1 MAAPAIPTHPT
12 SLPLFPSVVSI
23 IIIIIFFFFFPS
35 LSQSSDSPYDTC
47 TPFDCGNI
55 RNITFPF
62 SSSSSFTTSDLSCGP
77 PDYKISCDASSGAS
91 ITLSD
96 RPYQLKSL
104 SPFPENIMVVSDL
117 PLVSNIASFACKSIQ
132 NLSLPS
138 SQIAPLTVPQW
149 GTYLKFY
156 RCPLV
161 PDIPLEKFVQPVHV
175 YGDCKDDVRLYLV
188 RNLSEEFPIAP
199 SGCLYFKVPVLLT
212 SLIANNLTLRST
224 SSSTTMIKEL
234 NRTVLMDVLGKGFSL
249 QWPDVGDCSDCSGK
263 GGRCGFQRDSAASN
277 MGSGKVKCLYRETGT
292 GSSKSSS
299 KRQIIIGTTVTSAF
313 VVLVIVAFL
322 TFKFRHKATSILNKD
337 YFKSK
342 RSKENDRNMVE
353 FINNYRS
360 TLVAKYS
367 YSDIYKM
374 TNGFKDKLG
383 EGGYGNVFKGKLADG
398 RLVAAK
404 MLEKLHDNGQ
414 DFVNEVATIG
424 TIHHV
429 NVIRLLGFCW
439 EGSRRALVY
448 EFMPNGSLG
457 DLISKEDAAHFIGWP
472 KLLEIA
478 LGIAHG
484 IDYLHQGC
492 DTRILHLDIKPHNVL
507 LDENY
512 DPKISDFGLA
522 KSYSRMQNVVSITN
536 AKGTIGYIAPEMFL
550 RNLGGVSH
558 KSDVYSYGMLLL
570 EMVGGKKS
578 VKVKVEYSSSTYF
591 PNWMYNQLEQDSEME
606 IIDSI
611 VEEDLD
617 IAKKMV
623 MVGLWCVQLNPSDRP
638 TMSRVAEML
647 TGSVEGIEM
656 PPKPFLFSPPRSQAG
671 HVVSVTENYSND
683 MPLMFDST

>member
-1 MAAPAIPTHPT
+1 MN
-12 SLPLFPSVVSI
+12 SLM
-23 IIIIIFFFFFPS
+23 FFIC
-35 LSQSSDSPYDTC
+35 Y
-47 TPFDCGNI
+47 
-55 RNITFPF
+55 
-62 SSSSSFTTSDLSCGP
+62 
-77 PDYKISCDASSGAS
+77 A
-91 ITLSD
+91 
-96 RPYQLKSL
+96 
-104 SPFPENIMVVSDL
+104 V
-117 PLVSNIASFACKSIQ
+117 
-132 NLSLPS
+132 
-138 SQIAPLTVPQW
+138 
-149 GTYLKFY
+149 
-156 RCPLV
+156 
-161 PDIPLEKFVQPVHV
+161 
-175 YGDCKDDVRLYLV
+175 
-188 RNLSEEFPIAP
+188 
-199 SGCLYFKVPVLLT
+199 
-212 SLIANNLTLRST
+212 
-224 SSSTTMIKEL
+224 
-234 NRTVLMDVLGKGFSL
+234 
-249 QWPDVGDCSDCSGK
+249 
-263 GGRCGFQRDSAASN
+263 
-277 MGSGKVKCLYRETGT
+277 
-292 GSSKSSS
+292 
-299 KRQIIIGTTVTSAF
+299 TTVTSAF

-457 DLISKEDAAHFIGWP
+457 DLISKEDAAHFVGWS

-512 DPKISDFGLA
+512 NPKISDFGLA
-522 KSYSRMQNVVSITN
+522 KSYSRMQSVVSITN

-550 RNLGGVSH
+550 RNLGRVSQ

-570 EMVGGKKS
+570 EMVGGKES
-578 VKVKVEYSSSTYF
+578 VKVKEEYSSSTYL

-611 VEEDLD
+611 VEEDLV

-656 PPKPFLFSPPRSQAG
+656 PPKPFLFSPPRSQAAG
-671 HVVSVTENYSND
+671 DVVSVTESYSND